1 MKKRFFLFAIAAL
14 LVSGPGAT
22 AAVEYEGYTNPAG
35 DKFPIAVYDNV
46 GIRASDGSQILSDA
60 EQKAYFDTIH
70 LAGFNVEL
78 WGKEDI
84 WRKQPINKW
93 APYLKSLGMNTIISS
108 RGFSL
113 TRSKTRY
120 DANTPDS
127 ILLQDNW
134 EGLKTVIT
142 NYSQDPNV
150 WGYWV
155 TDEPGMPDLHKPVFE
170 MEPYQVAV
178 LPTFNRVHEFR
189 GEKVAFAN
197 FAAAAAPS
205 ILGDFYT
212 DDPDHPNP
220 DIYIP
225 NFENFL
231 DYMVDELRLKFLTF
245 DLYPVI
251 HNEGAYGIGSGF
263 VIKPYYYNMMDLYGR
278 YCRDRKIPVWLTML
292 SVEHAYYKLNGELI
306 WEYPEIT
313 EGLLRMQAMN
323 GLAFGMKGILYWQ
336 YGAQGEKVST
346 TVYRSALYDINKRET
361 TPAWDAARYVNCDV
375 EQYGKYLLNATY
387 DRGCLALN
395 DKTKYTTLSFDRFPQ
410 FTDTFE
416 CIKKLKFEED
426 DNEARVLL
434 THLTGEDGD
443 YVAVVNQDHINR
455 HKIKLTFYPE
465 NKVKHIKLLY
475 MPANSI
481 GNIGDY
487 GPVDLDSLGVNL
499 DLAPGAMALFKYQK

>member
-1 MKKRFFLFAIAAL
+1 MKKRFFLFAVAAL

-46 GIRASDGSQILSDA
+46 SINATKNGQPLTED
-60 EQKAYFDTIH
+60 EQKAYFKDIKG
-70 LAGFNVEL
+70 AFFNVVL
-78 WGKEDI
+78 WGKGNCNDS
-84 WRKQPINKW
+84 KTKNKW
-93 APYLKSLGMNTIISS
+93 VPYLNSLGMNTIISS
-108 RGFSL
+108 RGYSL

-134 EGLKTVIT
+134 EGLKRVIT

-155 TDEPGMPDLHKPVFE
+155 SDEPGKPDLQKPVFE
-170 MEPYQVAV
+170 MGPDQVAV

-197 FAAAAAPS
+197 FAAVAAPS
-205 ILGDFYT
+205 ILGDFFT
-212 DDPDHPNP
+212 DDLENPNP

-231 DYMVDELRLKFLTF
+231 DYMVNELGLKFLTF

-263 VIKPYYYNMMDLYGR
+263 VIKPFYYNMMDLYGR

-292 SVEHAYYKLNGELI
+292 SVEHANYDLNGVLD

-313 EGLLRMQAMN
+313 DGLAMN

-336 YGAQGEKVST
+336 YGAQGEKSGT
-346 TVYRSALYDINKRET
+346 TVYRSALYDINKMET
-361 TPAWDAARYVNCDV
+361 TPAWNASRYVNCDV
-375 EQYGKYLLNATY
+375 EQYGKYILNATY
-387 DRGCLALN
+387 DRGCLALS
-395 DKTKYTTLSFDRFPQ
+395 DSIKYTTSSFHSFPQ

-416 CIKKLKFEED
+416 CIKKLTFEEND
-426 DNEARVLL
+426 HEARVLL

-487 GPVDLDSLGVNL
+487 GPVDLESLGVNL
-499 DLAPGAMALFKYQK
+499 DLAPGALALFKYQK

>member
-1 MKKRFFLFAIAAL
+1 MKKQFLIYAIAL

-46 GIRASDGSQILSDA
+46 SINATKNGQPLTED
-60 EQKAYFDTIH
+60 EQKAYFKDIKG
-70 LAGFNVEL
+70 AFFNVVL
-78 WGKEDI
+78 WGKGNCNDS
-84 WRKQPINKW
+84 KTKNKW
-93 APYLKSLGMNTIISS
+93 VPYLNSLGMNTIISS
-108 RGFSL
+108 RGYSL

-134 EGLKTVIT
+134 EGLKRVIT

-155 TDEPGMPDLHKPVFE
+155 TDEPGKPNLHKPVFE

-178 LPTFNRVHEFR
+178 LPTFNRVHKFR

-197 FAAAAAPS
+197 FAAVADPS

-212 DDPDHPNP
+212 DDPDDPDYPNP

-231 DYMVDELRLKFLTF
+231 DYMVDELGLKFLTF

-251 HNEGAYGIGSGF
+251 HNERAYGIGSGW
-263 VIKPYYYNMMDLYGR
+263 VIKPFYYNMMDLYGR
-278 YCRDRKIPVWLTML
+278 YCRDRKVPVWLTML
-292 SVEHAYYKLNGELI
+292 SVEHANYKLNGDLD

-313 EGLLRMQAMN
+313 DGLLRLQAMN

-336 YGAQGEKVST
+336 YGTQGEKSGT
-346 TVYRSALYDINKRET
+346 TVYRSALYDINKMEK
-361 TPAWDAARYVNCDV
+361 TPAWNAAKTVNNEV
-375 EQYGKYLLNATY
+375 AQYGKYLMDATY
-387 DRGCLALN
+387 DRSCLVTN
-395 DKTKYTTLSFDRFPQ
+395 DTVHFYDEFDRTSESFYDILV
-410 FTDTFE
+410 TKHSGNT
-416 CIKKLKFEED
+416 
-426 DNEARVLL
+426 LL
-434 THLTGEDGD
+434 LSHLTADDSE
-443 YVAVVNQDHINR
+443 YVAIVNQDHLKSQ
-455 HKIKLTFYPE
+455 KITLAFNTKKNYFRVDITYP
-465 NKVKHIKLLY
+465 VV
-475 MPANSI
+475 PPSI
-481 GNIGDY
+481 VLPTNTNDTDDNI
-487 GPVDLDSLGVNL
+487 
-499 DLAPGAMALFKYQK
+499 

>member
-1 MKKRFFLFAIAAL
+1 MKKRFFLFAVAAL

-46 GIRASDGSQILSDA
+46 SINATKNGQPLTED
-60 EQKAYFDTIH
+60 EQKAYFKDIKG
-70 LAGFNVEL
+70 AFFNVVL
-78 WGKEDI
+78 WGKGNCNDS
-84 WRKQPINKW
+84 KTKNKW
-93 APYLKSLGMNTIISS
+93 VPYLNSLGMNTIISS
-108 RGFSL
+108 RGYSL

-134 EGLKTVIT
+134 EGLKRVIT

-155 TDEPGMPDLHKPVFE
+155 SDEPGKPDLQKPVFE
-170 MEPYQVAV
+170 MGPDQVAV

-197 FAAAAAPS
+197 FAAVAAPS
-205 ILGDFYT
+205 ILGDFFT
-212 DDPDHPNP
+212 DDLENPNP

-231 DYMVDELRLKFLTF
+231 DYMVDELGLKFLTF

-251 HNEGAYGIGSGF
+251 HNEGAYGIGSGW
-263 VIKPYYYNMMDLYGR
+263 VIKPFYYNMMDLYGR

-292 SVEHAYYKLNGELI
+292 SVEHANYDLNGVLD

-313 EGLLRMQAMN
+313 DGLLRLQAMN

-336 YGAQGEKVST
+336 YGAQGEKSGT
-346 TVYRSALYDINKRET
+346 TVYRSALYDINKMET
-361 TPAWDAARYVNCDV
+361 TPAWNAAKTVNNEV
-375 EQYGKYLLNATY
+375 AQYGKYLMDATY
-387 DRGCLALN
+387 DRSCLVTN
-395 DKTKYTTLSFDRFPQ
+395 DSVDLYDGFDRTSKSFYDILV
-410 FTDTFE
+410 T
-416 CIKKLKFEED
+416 KHSG
-426 DNEARVLL
+426 NALL
-434 THLTGEDGD
+434 LSHLTAGD
-443 YVAVVNQDHINR
+443 SEYVAIVNQDHLKSQ
-455 HKIKLTFYPE
+455 KITLAFNTKKNYFRVAITYP
-465 NKVKHIKLLY
+465 VVL
-475 MPANSI
+475 P
-481 GNIGDY
+481 
-487 GPVDLDSLGVNL
+487 PVVPTNTNDTDDSVIIRQESFVLQ
-499 DLAPGAMALFKYQK
+499 PGAMILFKRTI

>member
-1 MKKRFFLFAIAAL
+1 MKKKFLLYAIVL

-35 DKFPIAVYDNV
+35 NKFPIAVYDNV

-60 EQKAYFDTIH
+60 EQKAYFKD
-70 LAGFNVEL
+70 LKLCGFNVEL
-78 WGKEDI
+78 WGKGSCNDSKTKNTWI
-84 WRKQPINKW
+84 PYIN
-93 APYLKSLGMNTIISS
+93 SLGMNTIISS
-108 RGFSL
+108 RGYSL

-134 EGLKTVIT
+134 KGLKRVIT

-155 TDEPGMPDLHKPVFE
+155 TDEPGMPDLQKPVFE

-346 TVYRSALYDINKRET
+346 TVYRSALYDINKRQT
-361 TPAWDAARYVNCDV
+361 TPAWNAARLVNCEV
-375 EQYGKYLLNATY
+375 AQYGAALKNATY
-387 DRGCLALN
+387 DKSCLASKDSIN
-395 DKTKYTTLSFDRFPQ
+395 AFEGFERFSKE
-410 FTDTFE
+410 TGFE
-416 CIKKLKFEED
+416 CVKDIDYSKGRFLIS
-426 DNEARVLL
+426 
-434 THLTGEDGD
+434 HLTGEDGD
-443 YVAVVNQDHINR
+443 FIAVVNQDRLNSQDITINFDPNILNR
-455 HKIKLTFYPE
+455 RVKMTYWVAEINDIGISGPAQPVEKYEDPEVKLT
-465 NKVKHIKLLY
+465 L
-475 MPANSI
+475 S
-481 GNIGDY
+481 
-487 GPVDLDSLGVNL
+487 
-499 DLAPGAMALFKYQK
+499 PGGMVLFKYKYKN